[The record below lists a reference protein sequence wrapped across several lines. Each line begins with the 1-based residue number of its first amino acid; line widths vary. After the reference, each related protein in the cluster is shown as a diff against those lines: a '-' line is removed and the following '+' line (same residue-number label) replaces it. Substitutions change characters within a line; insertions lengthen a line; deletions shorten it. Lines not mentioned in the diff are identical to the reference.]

1 VKVAEYVA
9 NFLAEHVTRVYAVCG
24 AGAMHLNDAIC
35 HHPKLEVV
43 AMQHEQAAAFAAEAD
58 ARVTGGIACVHVT
71 AGPGGTN
78 AITGIASAYVD
89 SIPMLVIAGQVG
101 SNTMS
106 DGAGLRQLG
115 CNELDLVAMLK
126 PVTNAASTVFH
137 AQHIRFALEQA
148 LWNATYGRKGP
159 VFLEIPLDVQAAE
172 VDGANLEGFHGQAW
186 MPDRCSPLQAPLPAE
201 VGQCLAQLAEA
212 SRPLLYV
219 GNGIRLANA
228 RNELMAFLARTGI
241 PVVTSWNA
249 SDLFRTADTDV
260 VGRPGIMGDRAGNFA
275 VQNADFILAIGTR
288 LSVPQTGHHP
298 KLFAPDAT
306 LAMVDIDEAELRK
319 PTLKVDIPIHADAKA
334 FLEAAVQADYAAP
347 LRLDWMRRC
356 QNWKAKYPVMQPE
369 YRDTKASIN
378 SYYFMEV
385 LGRHLADDAIV
396 VTDVGAA
403 FISAMQSLQLKGR
416 QRLFH
421 SGGVSAMGYGLPG
434 AVGACIAGK
443 GRQTVC
449 LAGDGGMML
458 NLQELQT
465 VVHRQLPLKIFVF
478 VNGGYMTMQHTQRHH
493 FGRESISSMDSG
505 MSLPNYM
512 RIADA
517 FGLETVGMYLR
528 DLFEDDVKTI
538 LRRQGPVLTE
548 VHMPVGQI
556 LAPRL
561 VSYTENG
568 KFVPAPL
575 EDMWPY
581 LEREEFEG
589 NMGVRRHEFS

>member
-1 VKVAEYVA
+1 MKVAEYVA

-58 ARVTGGIACVHVT
+58 ARVTGSIACVHVT

-89 SIPMLVIAGQVG
+89 SIPMLVIAGQVT
-101 SNTMS
+101 SATLK
-106 DGAGLRQLG
+106 DATLRQLG
-115 CNELDLVAMLK
+115 CNELHLTEMVRGITKFAATLSDPNNTRLFLK
-126 PVTNAASTVFH
+126 T
-137 AQHIRFALEQA
+137 ALRE
-148 LWNATYGRKGP
+148 ATTGRKGP
-159 VFLEIPLDVQAAE
+159 VFIEIPLDVQAAE
-172 VDGANLEGFHGQAW
+172 
-186 MPDRCSPLQAPLPAE
+186 MPADNQPVLFSSSKSYLDRVQ
-201 VGQCLAQLAEA
+201 VKQCLKRLAAAE
-212 SRPLLYV
+212 RPLLYV
-219 GNGIRLANA
+219 GNGIHLANA
-228 RNELMAFLARTGI
+228 KNELMAFITKTNL

-260 VGRPGIMGDRAGNFA
+260 IGRPGIMGDRAGNFA

-298 KLFAPDAT
+298 KMFAPNAT
-306 LAMVDIDEAELRK
+306 LAMVDIDDAELRK

-347 LRLDWMRRC
+347 LRSEWMTRC
-356 QNWKAKYPVMQPE
+356 REWKQRYPVMLPE
-369 YRDTKASIN
+369 YRDTTAGIN

-385 LGRHLADDAIV
+385 LGKHLADDAIV

-403 FISAMQSLQLKGR
+403 FISSMQSLQLRGR

-434 AVGACIAGK
+434 AIGACIAGK

-478 VNGGYMTMQHTQRHH
+478 CNDGYMTMQHTQKQH
-493 FGRESISSMDSG
+493 FGRESISSLDSG
-505 MSLPNYM
+505 MSLPHFR
-512 RIADA
+512 RIAAA
-517 FGLETVGMYLR
+517 FGMISHRLHGGHDVETLNEGLR
-528 DLFEDDVKTI
+528 YCF
-538 LRRQGPVLTE
+538 RSQGPMLCEIDT
-548 VHMPVGQI
+548 PVGQI
-556 LAPRL
+556 LAPR
-561 VSYTENG
+561 VQSKMENG
-568 KFVPAPL
+568 KFVPTPL

-581 LEREEFEG
+581 LDRDEFMSNMRVRE
-589 NMGVRRHEFS
+589 VLPA